1 MAVADLLEK
10 IGEGAKTVGRVAGA
24 VAEPL
29 AKRTAEVVSGEAPE
43 IDQEKRQRAEKLEDE
58 QLAIK
63 ASTLENNLAMGQ
75 KYGTLTPDQQQQ
87 YVDEITKIYSNPRH
101 APTLM
106 EKLRKAIHPDGTFA
120 QAPQKTLE
128 NPTPEGGTLHAD
140 TLAAMMRAKPNYQ
153 NFKTEDGRTVTVD
166 VNRQEP
172 EPGWVKI
179 GTSAGYIRQGSH
191 VLLPADAISLLKT
204 GVQAFPKQDGG
215 TWTADEIAKFP
226 PGMILA
232 QFIEG
237 DKSFYAPL
245 DQRIK
250 TAAWGN
256 VVHQINEAGEI
267 TPETSTPLGMQRVGT
282 TTTQT
287 APGGGQ
293 VVTATTKPN
302 VAGALTGAKPVS
314 PTAPPSA
321 TGARPVNPGALNSL
335 PKVTKPTATQPQSIF
350 PDLSRVPYK
359 FQSEAQK
366 LKPVVVAEA
375 GLYGDPG
382 HPTVP
387 SMMDYAKLAD
397 DPHAQ
402 KTLGEAFKLLDQQM
416 GEISD
421 PGVLQTL
428 GTAAG
433 WANFRAQA
441 ESGAQQAAGT
451 QMTPEERAYFDAA
464 IRSMADIIGARSA
477 TGQSAA
483 RFSVRAIQNEL
494 PLIGLSGTPDSQSY
508 FNKMQGILVQIR
520 GGLDGMPDNG
530 RAMAWLNRRE
540 ADIAKQKSSV
550 AGALG
555 KKIKVQHSASTGQDR
570 WSDDGGVTWN
580 PGKPPQSQ

>member
-140 TLAAMMRAKPNYQ
+140 TLAAMMKAKPNYQ
-153 NFKTEDGRTVTVD
+153 NFKTPEGKIVTIDENREQPGPGWTKVGNASGIPRSLGFGIGPQQAIIAMQTTNQQFAKPDGTFYTAAELAALPPTTQLRAYASGGEVFYGIADQTQHTVT
-166 VNRQEP
+166 
-172 EPGWVKI
+172 I
-179 GTSAGYIRQGSH
+179 GNMVYKM
-191 VLLPADAISLLKT
+191 D
-204 GVQAFPKQDGG
+204 
-215 TWTADEIAKFP
+215 
-226 PGMILA
+226 
-232 QFIEG
+232 QFG
-237 DKSFYAPL
+237 DIDPNAPL
-245 DQRIK
+245 GV
-250 TAAWGN
+250 A
-256 VVHQINEAGEI
+256 
-267 TPETSTPLGMQRVGT
+267 RVGST
-282 TTTQT
+282 STQT

-540 ADIAKQKSSV
+540 AEIAKQKSSV

>member
-29 AKRTAEVVSGEAPE
+29 AKRTAEVISGEAPE
-43 IDQEKRQRAEKLEDE
+43 IDQDKRARAEKLEDE
-58 QLAIK
+58 QLAAR
-63 ASTLENNLAMGQ
+63 ASILENSLAMGQ

-140 TLAAMMRAKPNYQ
+140 TLAAMMKAKPNYQ

-245 DQRIK
+245 DQRTK

-293 VVTATTKPN
+293 VVTGTSRPN
-302 VAGALTGAKPVS
+302 VAGALTGAKPIS
-314 PTAPPSA
+314 PAAPPSV
-321 TGARPVNPGALNSL
+321 TGARPVNPGALNSI
-335 PKVTKPTATQPQSIF
+335 PRTPRAGAQPQSIL
-350 PDLSRVPYK
+350 PNIQGMTPHNA
-359 FQSEAQK
+359 QMAQK
-366 LKPVVVAEA
+366 AQPAVTALL
-375 GLYGDPG
+375 GLYGDPQSPG
-382 HPTVP
+382 TP

-402 KTLGEAFKLLDQQM
+402 KVLGEAFKLLDQQM

-451 QMTPEERAYFDAA
+451 QMTPQERAYFDAA
-464 IRSMADIIGARSA
+464 IASMADIIGSRAA

-483 RFSVRAIQNEL
+483 RFSVSSMQNEL
-494 PLIGLSGTPDSQSY
+494 PLIGLSGTPDSASY
-508 FNKMQGILVQIR
+508 LTKMQTIGRQIR
-520 GGLDGMPDNG
+520 VGLNAMPDNG
-530 RAMAWLNRRE
+530 RAMAWLNQRE
-540 ADIAKQKSSV
+540 AEIAKQKASV

-555 KKIKVQHSASTGQDR
+555 KKIRVQHSASTGQDR
-570 WSDDGGVTWN
+570 WSDDGGKTWHL
-580 PGKPPQSQ
+580 GKPPQSQ

>member
-29 AKRTAEVVSGEAPE
+29 AKRTAEVISGEAPE
-43 IDQEKRQRAEKLEDE
+43 IDQDKRARAEKLEDE
-58 QLAIK
+58 QLAAR
-63 ASTLENNLAMGQ
+63 ASILENSLAMGQ
-75 KYGTLTPDQQQQ
+75 KYGTLTSDQQQQ
-87 YVDEITKIYSNPRH
+87 YVDEIMKIYSNARH

-140 TLAAMMRAKPNYQ
+140 TLAAMMRAKPNLK
-153 NFKTEDGRTVTVD
+153 NFRNKDTGETVTWD
-166 VNRQEP
+166 VNKGELGP
-172 EPGWVKI
+172 EWI
-179 GTSAGYIRQGSH
+179 LTGTASGIPRSLGFGVGVQ
-191 VLLPADAISLLKT
+191 DAIKSMQTTNQQYLK
-204 GVQAFPKQDGG
+204 PDG
-215 TWTADEIAKFP
+215 TP
-226 PGMILA
+226 
-232 QFIEG
+232 
-237 DKSFYAPL
+237 Y
-245 DQRIK
+245 
-250 TAAWGN
+250 TAAELAALPPTMQLRAFSSGGQVYYGIADQTQHTVTLGN
-256 VVHQINEAGEI
+256 VIYKMDQFGDIDTTQPQGVA
-267 TPETSTPLGMQRVGT
+267 RVGST
-282 TTTQT
+282 STQT

-321 TGARPVNPGALNSL
+321 TGARPVNPGALNSI
-335 PKVTKPTATQPQSIF
+335 PRTPPTGAQPQSIL
-350 PDLSRVPYK
+350 PNIQGMTP
-359 FQSEAQK
+359 QNAQMAQK
-366 LKPVVVAEA
+366 AQPAVTALL
-375 GLYGDPG
+375 GLYGDPQNPG
-382 HPTVP
+382 TP

-451 QMTPEERAYFDAA
+451 QMTPQERAYFDASIA
-464 IRSMADIIGARSA
+464 SMADIIGSRAA

-494 PLIGLSGTPDSQSY
+494 PLIGLSGTPDSASY
-508 FNKMQGILVQIR
+508 WTKMQTIGRQIR
-520 GGLDGMPDNG
+520 VGLNAMPDNV

-550 AGALG
+550 AAAMGGGPVVVSPEELQNA
-555 KKIKVQHSASTGQDR
+555 TGR
-570 WSDDGGVTWN
+570 
-580 PGKPPQSQ
+580 